1 MKLSK
6 RFMALFLAAAM
17 TSSMLAACSS
27 PAASGDTN
35 SAESTSGTESTGEST
50 TGDSAAADASG
61 ETRSGDSDTLVAA
74 SNHFEGKFSPFF
86 AQSAE
91 DIDIVGLVTPPIL
104 QADREG
110 SIIYNGIEGE
120 TRNYNGTDYTYYG
133 LGNLAV
139 TENEDG
145 SVYYDITIR
154 DDITFADGTP
164 MTIDDVIFSIYVLC
178 DPTYDG
184 SITLYSQ
191 PILGLEEYREGMSF
205 YLRLSRQL
213 AKIIQISASGQ
224 RNSRQL
230 SGMLSTMAV

>member
-91 DIDIVGLVTPPIL
+91 DIDIVTLVTPPIL
-104 QADREG
+104 RADVKVLLFITVLKARHVP
-110 SIIYNGIEGE
+110 ITAQTTPIMVWQIWQLQKM
-120 TRNYNGTDYTYYG
+120 RTD
-133 LGNLAV
+133 LFIMILR
-139 TENEDG
+139 
-145 SVYYDITIR
+145 SVMISPL
-154 DDITFADGTP
+154 P
-164 MTIDDVIFSIYVLC
+164 MAH
-178 DPTYDG
+178 
-184 SITLYSQ
+184 Q
-191 PILGLEEYREGMSF
+191 
-205 YLRLSRQL
+205 
-213 AKIIQISASGQ
+213 
-224 RNSRQL
+224 
-230 SGMLSTMAV
+230 